1 MAKQNNS
8 LTELQAL
15 EGIYEHLSTI
25 DDLSKEVGT
34 ISTRLRKIEGQLNGP
49 VEIKDTPLLK
59 SKQGAYSRDTCISR
73 TFIIT
78 NDIYHRL
85 EEFSNEFNEIK
96 RQQGHIDKK
105 ADSHH
110 NEMNKQVDTIITKL
124 LDVDNNTYNY
134 FRITFIMMILIS
146 VLNMILWLV
155 IK

>member
-59 SKQGAYSRDTCISR
+59 SKQETYSRDACISR

-78 NDIYHRL
+78 NDIYHRM
-85 EEFSNEFNEIK
+85 EEFRDEFNEIK
-96 RQQGHIDKK
+96 I
-105 ADSHH
+105 
-110 NEMNKQVDTIITKL
+110 
-124 LDVDNNTYNY
+124 
-134 FRITFIMMILIS
+134 
-146 VLNMILWLV
+146 WL
-155 IK
+155 KYR

>member
-8 LTELQAL
+8 LTELHAL

-25 DDLSKEVGT
+25 DDLAKEVGA
-34 ISTRLRKIEGQLNGP
+34 ISTRLRKIEERLKEP
-49 VEIKDTPLLK
+49 MEIKDATLLK
-59 SKQGAYSRDTCISR
+59 SKQETYSRDTCISR

-124 LDVDNNTYNY
+124 SDVDNNTYNY